1 VDGVPEDTYTYD
13 TFITTE
19 EGVWTGV
26 NDLGWTF
33 QGDFLLAIGVSTSVG
48 VAIDASNSPSMH
60 SWMFL
65 DSWGTWYNASMEFGL
80 SDGEFGIRAGG
91 VTSVGENIDDITF
104 NVYKSDINGYYWLV
118 SGDQTD
124 TEYMD
129 YDVYNETEYCYT
141 VTSVLDDTEGAAGY
155 PACATTGLL
164 TSTISMENVLGLPG
178 DTVAVG
184 VSIDMGDGYS
194 INSYEMS
201 FGDWSDFD
209 IEFLGID
216 TSGTLTGQL
225 GWLVS
230 VNDHDTSVTVASA
243 GDAAMTGEGILLRLR
258 FAIGL
263 DAEPDEITIFP
274 YDVLLNEDDDIGI
287 MYSDG
292 SIVIPECA
300 GNYVTIYCDG
310 GEWQSEV
317 SWSLLNSDGDE
328 VAAGGAPYYESDF
341 CLPSDIYFLHMYD
354 SYGDGWQGN
363 IWGVYDNVSES
374 EVVSLTLENGEEGL
388 EIFVLGDAEHF
399 LGCMD
404 PDAINY
410 NADATLD
417 DGSCIYN
424 GDLCSA
430 AIEAVEGDAG
440 NLADGDD
447 EWFSYTATMNG
458 YITVTTCHA
467 DQPEDTDVY
476 IYSGCPDDN
485 GYIIDSNDDFNCEG
499 NAYASQVTIPVES
512 GQTYFIL
519 WDDTWTPGPFTWYL
533 YEVLLQDGPENLI
546 AAGGIGSVSLEWDPA
561 SPFSSF
567 RDDPSIPLA
576 GSFGS

>member
-1 VDGVPEDTYTYD
+1 FSIWLVDNNHESLDPPIADEVLFTVQEPDDPPLVENLTASGGLGQVHLEWNMPPSGYEDENVSYDSGVFDNSLWMSTGSAIMGTYFTMPYGSNSAYIDSAAVYGVPGASGATILYGYNIVDGVPEDTYTYD

-230 VNDHDTSVTVASA
+230 VN
-243 GDAAMTGEGILLRLR
+243 
-258 FAIGL
+258 
-263 DAEPDEITIFP
+263 
-274 YDVLLNEDDDIGI
+274 
-287 MYSDG
+287 
-292 SIVIPECA
+292 
-300 GNYVTIYCDG
+300 
-310 GEWQSEV
+310 
-317 SWSLLNSDGDE
+317 
-328 VAAGGAPYYESDF
+328 
-341 CLPSDIYFLHMYD
+341 
-354 SYGDGWQGN
+354 
-363 IWGVYDNVSES
+363 
-374 EVVSLTLENGEEGL
+374 
-388 EIFVLGDAEHF
+388 
-399 LGCMD
+399 
-404 PDAINY
+404 
-410 NADATLD
+410 
-417 DGSCIYN
+417 
-424 GDLCSA
+424 
-430 AIEAVEGDAG
+430 
-440 NLADGDD
+440 
-447 EWFSYTATMNG
+447 
-458 YITVTTCHA
+458 
-467 DQPEDTDVY
+467 
-476 IYSGCPDDN
+476 
-485 GYIIDSNDDFNCEG
+485 
-499 NAYASQVTIPVES
+499 
-512 GQTYFIL
+512 
-519 WDDTWTPGPFTWYL
+519 
-533 YEVLLQDGPENLI
+533 
-546 AAGGIGSVSLEWDPA
+546 
-561 SPFSSF
+561 
-567 RDDPSIPLA
+567 
-576 GSFGS
+576 